1 MFFQFSFICFSD
13 GWDSL
18 YWFHHCSNFPT
29 HNLKSAENE
38 SRNVRNRMGNFYTPE
53 RVPPQLPMCPRPSS
67 RSALEALGQFWKVR
81 TLRTKS
87 TRFPCLLPPHPSYF
101 SDILSSALHPPHND
115 LVVLGT
121 YQAHSCLRAF
131 ALTVPS
137 AWDALPPSICMAPF
151 ISVSAS
157 VSHVLTTLF

>member
-1 MFFQFSFICFSD
+1 
-13 GWDSL
+13 
-18 YWFHHCSNFPT
+18 
-29 HNLKSAENE
+29 
-38 SRNVRNRMGNFYTPE
+38 MGNFYTPE
-53 RVPPQLPMCPRPSS
+53 RVPPQFPMCPKPSS

-87 TRFPCLLPPHPSYF
+87 TRFPCLLPHPPSYF

-115 LVVLGT
+115 LVVLGA

-137 AWDALPPSICMAPF
+137 A
-151 ISVSAS
+151 
-157 VSHVLTTLF
+157 